1 MSMQALEV
9 PGGELVLRLEGSF
22 DAPDAGSV
30 RQARRAAGRGAS
42 VVLDFSRV
50 EHYQDFAIALVA
62 TDLTAPDGLR
72 IRLRG
77 LGQHQRRLLEYF
89 GVRGTGA
96 DESART
102 DAEPEARGGLAP
114 GKGS

>member
-1 MSMQALEV
+1 MSVQALEV

-22 DAPDAGSV
+22 DAPEAGRV
-30 RQARRAAGRGAS
+30 RQALRAAGRGAE

-50 EHYQDFAIALVA
+50 EHYQDFAIALMA
-62 TDLTAPDGLR
+62 SDLAGPEGPH

-89 GVRGTGA
+89 GVKGPAA
-96 DESART
+96 DEGSRR
-102 DAEPEARGGLAP
+102 DAEPGAAAP
-114 GKGS
+114 RP